1 MTIVH
6 LAGMTPNGLMAALMV
21 CGGLTKV
28 KLHKAFKPM
37 MPLHMLKNV
46 EARGCSFQ
54 WINMVCGGLTKVK
67 LHKAFKPMMPLHML
81 KNVEARG
88 CSFQWINKPFKVLFI
103 YL

>member
-54 WINMVCGGLTKVK
+54 WIN
-67 LHKAFKPMMPLHML
+67 
-81 KNVEARG
+81 
-88 CSFQWINKPFKVLFI
+88 KPFKVLFI
-103 YL
+103 YLSACLFCLCIML